1 MASVNKVIL
10 LGHLGQDPELRYTTG
25 GEPVVNISV
34 ATAEQW
40 KDRATG
46 EKREATEWHRIGIFG
61 KPAEIAA
68 QYLRKGSQVFVEGK
82 IRSKKYTDKSGIERV
97 AFEIICDSFTMV
109 GKSDQATPKA
119 APKPAPKSEMPFDGG
134 DDIPF

>member
-40 KDRATG
+40 KDRITG
-46 EKREATEWHRIGIFG
+46 EKREATEWHRVGIFG

-82 IRSKKYTDKSGIERV
+82 IRSKKYTDKSGIERI

-109 GKSDQATPKA
+109 GKPDQAAPKA
-119 APKPAPKSEMPFDGG
+119 TPKPAPKSEMPFDGG

>member
-40 KDRATG
+40 KDKATG
-46 EKREATEWHRIGIFG
+46 EKREATEWHRVGIFG

-119 APKPAPKSEMPFDGG
+119 APKPAPKSEPFPDDG
-134 DDIPF
+134 DIPFN